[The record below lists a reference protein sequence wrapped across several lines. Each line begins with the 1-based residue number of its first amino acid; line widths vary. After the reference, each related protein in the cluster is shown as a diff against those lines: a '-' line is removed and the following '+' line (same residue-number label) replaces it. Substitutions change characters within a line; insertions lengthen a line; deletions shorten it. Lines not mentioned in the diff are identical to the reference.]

1 MSTWTQIYDPLNNI
15 WLSALIAALPIF
27 CFIICLVGLKMKGY
41 MAGLYSVIVAII
53 LAIFVYKMPTTAAV
67 ASAGFGVLSGF
78 YPICTIVIAAIFLY
92 KLTVKTEQF
101 NVIRD
106 SISSITND
114 QRLQVLLIAYSFGAF
129 LEGAAGFGVPV
140 AITAALLV
148 GMGFNP
154 LKAAGIC
161 LVANIAGGAMGAM
174 GIPVTV
180 PAQLTGIDALTVG
193 RQAVY
198 ILPFIS
204 IILPFLLVS
213 MIDGFKG
220 IKETWQGILVSGV
233 SFAITQFAVT
243 YFLGAELTNI
253 FAAVVS
259 MVALALFLRVWQPKS
274 SAKEEKQEEKQEE
287 KESHTFNQILYAWS
301 PFVFLTAFVTIFN
314 LKPIKALFAPDGPL
328 ANLVFNIQFPGLHN
342 QVIKTAPITK
352 ADTPFAAIFKLDVFS
367 STTTA
372 IVLAI
377 MVSLI
382 VYRVNGKMIKEL
394 MIETMK
400 ELKVP
405 VYTICSVI
413 ALAYVEN
420 YSGMSSTLGLAFSST
435 GNAFPV
441 LSPILGWIGV
451 FITGSVVSSG
461 SLFAPLQAVTADQ
474 LNIVPST
481 LVALN
486 VVGGTMAKMVSPQSV
501 AVACAAVGLVGK
513 ESALFKTAMK
523 YSLIFLAIIS
533 LLQLNAVFNIF

>member
-15 WLSALIAALPIF
+15 WLSALVAALPILF
-27 CFIICLVGLKMKGY
+27 FVLCLTVFKIKGY
-41 MAGLYSVIVAII
+41 LSGLYSVILAII
-53 LAIFVYKMPTTAAV
+53 LSIFVYKMPATMAVSSAA
-67 ASAGFGVLSGF
+67 FGVAAGF

-106 SISSITND
+106 SISSITSD
-114 QRLQVLLIAYSFGAF
+114 RRLQVLLIAYSFGAF

-154 LKAAGIC
+154 LNAAGIC

-180 PAQLTGIDALTVG
+180 PAQLTQMDALTVG
-193 RQAVY
+193 RQAVTL
-198 ILPFIS
+198 LPFIS
-204 IILPFLLVS
+204 FVLPFLLVA
-213 MIDGFKG
+213 MVDGFKG
-220 IKETWQGILVSGV
+220 IKETWQGILVSGG
-233 SFAITQFAVT
+233 SFAITQFVVT
-243 YFLGAELTNI
+243 YYLGAELTDI

-274 SAKEEKQEEKQEE
+274 SAQTEEQVEKHSYTM
-287 KESHTFNQILYAWS
+287 KQILYAWS
-301 PFVFLTAFVTIFN
+301 PFAFLTAFVTIFN
-314 LKPIKALFAPDGPL
+314 LKAIKSLFTPNGAL
-328 ANLVFNIQFPGLHN
+328 ANLVFNIQIPGLHN
-342 QVIKTAPITK
+342 HVIKTTPIVN

-377 MVSLI
+377 IVSLL
-382 VYRVNGKMIKEL
+382 VYRAKGQLVKEL
-394 MIETMK
+394 TIETLK
-400 ELKVP
+400 ELKAP
-405 VYTICSVI
+405 IYTICSVI
-413 ALAYVEN
+413 ALAYVTN
-420 YSGMSSTLGLAFSST
+420 YSGMSSTLGLALSST
-435 GNAFPV
+435 GKAFPI

-451 FITGSVVSSG
+451 FLTGSVVSSG
-461 SLFAPLQAVTADQ
+461 SLFAPLQAVTAAQ
-474 LNIVPST
+474 LDIVPST

-513 ESALFKTAMK
+513 ESVLFKTAMK
-523 YSLIFLAIIS
+523 YSLIFLVIIS
-533 LLQLNAVFNIF
+533 LLQLNSIFNIF

>member
-15 WLSALIAALPIF
+15 WLSALVAALPILF
-27 CFIICLVGLKMKGY
+27 FVLCLTVFKIKGY
-41 MAGLYSVIVAII
+41 LSGLYSVILAII
-53 LAIFVYKMPTTAAV
+53 LSIFVYKMPATMAVSSAA
-67 ASAGFGVLSGF
+67 FGVVAGF

-92 KLTVKTEQF
+92 KLTVKTGQF

-114 QRLQVLLIAYSFGAF
+114 RRLQVLLIAYSFGAF

-180 PAQLTGIDALTVG
+180 PAQLTQIDPLIVG
-193 RQAVY
+193 RQTVTL
-198 ILPFIS
+198 LPFIS
-204 IILPFLLVS
+204 FVLPFLLVA
-213 MIDGFKG
+213 MVDGVKG
-220 IKETWQGILVSGV
+220 IKETWQGIIVSGA
-233 SFAITQFAVT
+233 SFAITQFVVT
-243 YFLGAELTNI
+243 YFLGAELTDI

-259 MVALALFLRVWQPKS
+259 MVALSLFLRVWKPKS
-274 SAKEEKQEEKQEE
+274 SAQTEEQQTEKHAYTM
-287 KESHTFNQILYAWS
+287 KQILYAWS

-314 LKPIKALFAPDGPL
+314 LKVVKALFAPNGAL
-328 ANLVFNIQFPGLHN
+328 SNLIWNIQVPGLHN
-342 QVIKTAPITK
+342 HVIKTAPIVK

-377 MVSLI
+377 IVSLL
-382 VYRVNGKMIKEL
+382 VYRVNGKLVKEL
-394 MIETMK
+394 AIETLK
-400 ELKVP
+400 ELKAP
-405 VYTICSVI
+405 IYTICSVI
-413 ALAYVEN
+413 ALAYVTN
-420 YSGMSSTLGLAFSST
+420 YSGMSSTLGLALSST
-435 GNAFPV
+435 GNIFPI

-461 SLFAPLQAVTADQ
+461 SLFAPLQAVTAAQ
-474 LNIVPST
+474 INIEPST

-501 AVACAAVGLVGK
+501 AVACAAVGIVGK
-513 ESALFKTAMK
+513 ESELFKITMK
-523 YSLIFLAIIS
+523 YSFIFLVIIS
-533 LLQLNAVFNIF
+533 LLQLKSIF

>member
-15 WLSALIAALPIF
+15 WLSALVAALPILF
-27 CFIICLVGLKMKGY
+27 FVLCLTVFKIKGY
-41 MAGLYSVIVAII
+41 LSGLYSVILAII
-53 LAIFVYKMPTTAAV
+53 LSIFVYKMPATMAVSSAA
-67 ASAGFGVLSGF
+67 FGVAAGF

-106 SISSITND
+106 SISSITSD
-114 QRLQVLLIAYSFGAF
+114 RRLQVLLIAYSFGAF

-180 PAQLTGIDALTVG
+180 PAQLTQIDALTVG
-193 RQAVY
+193 RQTVTL
-198 ILPFIS
+198 LPFIS
-204 IILPFLLVS
+204 FVLPFLLVA
-213 MIDGFKG
+213 MVDGFKG
-220 IKETWQGILVSGV
+220 IKETWQGILVSGG
-233 SFAITQFAVT
+233 SFAITQFVVT
-243 YFLGAELTNI
+243 YYLGAELTDI

-274 SAKEEKQEEKQEE
+274 SAQTEEQVEKHSYTM
-287 KESHTFNQILYAWS
+287 KQILYAWS
-301 PFVFLTAFVTIFN
+301 PFAFLTAFVTIFN
-314 LKPIKALFAPDGPL
+314 LKAIKSLFAPNGAL
-328 ANLVFNIQFPGLHN
+328 ANLVFNIQIPGLHN
-342 QVIKTAPITK
+342 HVIKTTPIVN

-377 MVSLI
+377 IVSLL
-382 VYRVNGKMIKEL
+382 VYRAKGQLVKEL
-394 MIETMK
+394 TIDTLK
-400 ELKVP
+400 ELKAP
-405 VYTICSVI
+405 IYTICSVI
-413 ALAYVEN
+413 ALAYVTN
-420 YSGMSSTLGLAFSST
+420 YSGMSSTLGLALSST
-435 GNAFPV
+435 GKAFPI

-451 FITGSVVSSG
+451 FLTGSVVSSG
-461 SLFAPLQAVTADQ
+461 SLFAPLQAVTAAQ
-474 LNIVPST
+474 LDIVPST

-513 ESALFKTAMK
+513 ESVLFKTAMK
-523 YSLIFLAIIS
+523 YSLIFLVIIS
-533 LLQLNAVFNIF
+533 LLQLNSIFNIF

>member
-1 MSTWTQIYDPLNNI
+1 MNTWTQIYDPLNNI
-15 WLSALIAALPIF
+15 WLSALVAALPILF
-27 CFIICLVGLKMKGY
+27 FVLCLTVFKIKGY
-41 MAGLYSVIVAII
+41 LSGLYSVILAII
-53 LAIFVYKMPTTAAV
+53 LSIFVYKMPATMAVSSAA
-67 ASAGFGVLSGF
+67 FGVAAGF

-114 QRLQVLLIAYSFGAF
+114 RRLQVLLIAYSFGAF

-180 PAQLTGIDALTVG
+180 PAQLTQIDALTVG
-193 RQAVY
+193 RQTVTL
-198 ILPFIS
+198 LPFIS
-204 IILPFLLVS
+204 FVLPFLLVA
-213 MIDGFKG
+213 MVDGFKG
-220 IKETWQGILVSGV
+220 IKETWQGILISGG
-233 SFAITQFAVT
+233 SFAITQFVVT
-243 YFLGAELTNI
+243 YYLGAELTDI

-274 SAKEEKQEEKQEE
+274 SAQTEEQVEKHSYTM
-287 KESHTFNQILYAWS
+287 KQILYAWS
-301 PFVFLTAFVTIFN
+301 PFAFLTAFVTIFN
-314 LKPIKALFAPDGPL
+314 LKAIKSLFAPNGAL
-328 ANLVFNIQFPGLHN
+328 ANLVFNIQIPGLHN
-342 QVIKTAPITK
+342 HVIKTTPIVN

-377 MVSLI
+377 IVSLL
-382 VYRVNGKMIKEL
+382 VYRAKGQLVKEL
-394 MIETMK
+394 TIETLK
-400 ELKVP
+400 ELKAP
-405 VYTICSVI
+405 IYTICSVI
-413 ALAYVEN
+413 ALAYVTN
-420 YSGMSSTLGLAFSST
+420 YSGMSSTLGLALSST
-435 GNAFPV
+435 GKAFPI

-451 FITGSVVSSG
+451 FLTGSVVSSG
-461 SLFAPLQAVTADQ
+461 SLFAPLQAVTAAQ
-474 LNIVPST
+474 LDIVPST

-513 ESALFKTAMK
+513 ESVLFKTAMK
-523 YSLIFLAIIS
+523 YSLIFLVIIS
-533 LLQLNAVFNIF
+533 LLQLNSIFNIF

>member
-15 WLSALIAALPIF
+15 WLSALVAALPILF
-27 CFIICLVGLKMKGY
+27 FVLCLTVFKIKGY
-41 MAGLYSVIVAII
+41 LSGLYSVILAII
-53 LAIFVYKMPTTAAV
+53 LSIFVYKMPATMAVSSAA
-67 ASAGFGVLSGF
+67 FGVAAGF

-106 SISSITND
+106 SISSITSD
-114 QRLQVLLIAYSFGAF
+114 RRLQVLLIAYSFGAF

-180 PAQLTGIDALTVG
+180 PAQLTQIDALTVG
-193 RQAVY
+193 RQTVTL
-198 ILPFIS
+198 LPFIS
-204 IILPFLLVS
+204 FVLPFLLVA
-213 MIDGFKG
+213 MVDGFKG
-220 IKETWQGILVSGV
+220 IKETWQGILVSGG
-233 SFAITQFAVT
+233 SFAITQFVVT
-243 YFLGAELTNI
+243 YYLGAELTDI

-274 SAKEEKQEEKQEE
+274 SAQTEEQVEKHSYTM
-287 KESHTFNQILYAWS
+287 KQILYAWS

-314 LKPIKALFAPDGPL
+314 LKAIKSLFAPNGAL
-328 ANLVFNIQFPGLHN
+328 ANLVFNIQIPGLHN
-342 QVIKTAPITK
+342 HVIKTTPIVN

-377 MVSLI
+377 IVSLL
-382 VYRVNGKMIKEL
+382 VYRAKGQLVKEL
-394 MIETMK
+394 TIDTLK
-400 ELKVP
+400 ELKAP
-405 VYTICSVI
+405 IYTICSVI
-413 ALAYVEN
+413 ALAYVTN
-420 YSGMSSTLGLAFSST
+420 YSGMSSTLGLALSST
-435 GNAFPV
+435 GKAFPI

-451 FITGSVVSSG
+451 FLTGSVVSSG
-461 SLFAPLQAVTADQ
+461 SLFAPLQAVTAAQ
-474 LNIVPST
+474 LDIVPST

-513 ESALFKTAMK
+513 ESVLFKTAMK
-523 YSLIFLAIIS
+523 YSLIFLVIIS
-533 LLQLNAVFNIF
+533 LLQLNSIFNIF

>member
-1 MSTWTQIYDPLNNI
+1 MSTWTQVYDPLHNI
-15 WLSALIAALPIF
+15 WLSALVAALPILF
-27 CFIICLVGLKMKGY
+27 FILCLTVFKIKGY
-41 MAGLYSVIVAII
+41 LSGLYSVILAII
-53 LAIFVYKMPTTAAV
+53 LSIFVYKMPATMAVSSAA
-67 ASAGFGVLSGF
+67 FGVAAGF

-106 SISSITND
+106 SISSITSD
-114 QRLQVLLIAYSFGAF
+114 PRLQVLLIAYSFGAF

-180 PAQLTGIDALTVG
+180 PAQLTQLDPLIVG
-193 RQAVY
+193 RQVVTL
-198 ILPFIS
+198 LPFIS
-204 IILPFLLVS
+204 FVLPFLLVA
-213 MIDGFKG
+213 IVDGFKG
-220 IKETWQGILVSGV
+220 IKETWQGILVSGG
-233 SFAITQFAVT
+233 SFALTQFVVT
-243 YFLGAELTNI
+243 YFLGAELTDI

-259 MVALALFLRVWQPKS
+259 MIALALFLRVWQPKS
-274 SAKEEKQEEKQEE
+274 SEKSKTKQKQTEKHSYTM
-287 KESHTFNQILYAWS
+287 KQILYAWS

-314 LKPIKALFAPDGPL
+314 LKAVKALFAPNGVL
-328 ANLVFNIQFPGLHN
+328 SNLVWNIQVPGLHN
-342 QVIKTAPITK
+342 HVIKTAPIVK
-352 ADTPFAAIFKLDVFS
+352 ADTPFPAIFKLDVFS

-377 MVSLI
+377 IVSLL
-382 VYRVNGKMIKEL
+382 VFRVSGKLVKEL
-394 MIETMK
+394 TVETLK
-400 ELKVP
+400 ELKAP
-405 VYTICSVI
+405 IYTICSVI
-413 ALAYVEN
+413 ALAYVTN

-435 GNAFPV
+435 GSVFPI

-461 SLFAPLQAVTADQ
+461 SLFAPLQAVTAAQ
-474 LNIVPST
+474 LDINPST

-501 AVACAAVGLVGK
+501 AVACAAVGIVGK
-513 ESALFKTAMK
+513 ESELFKITMK
-523 YSLIFLAIIS
+523 YSLIFLLIIS
-533 LLQLNAVFNIF
+533 LLQLNAVFHIL

>member
-1 MSTWTQIYDPLNNI
+1 MNTWTQVYDPLHNI
-15 WLSALIAALPIF
+15 WLSALVAALPILF
-27 CFIICLVGLKMKGY
+27 FILCLTVFKIKGY
-41 MAGLYSVIVAII
+41 LSGLYSVILAII
-53 LAIFVYKMPTTAAV
+53 LSIFVYKMPATMAVSSAA
-67 ASAGFGVLSGF
+67 FGVAAGF

-106 SISSITND
+106 SISSITSD
-114 QRLQVLLIAYSFGAF
+114 PRLQVLLIAYSFGAF

-180 PAQLTGIDALTVG
+180 PAQLTQLDPLIVG
-193 RQAVY
+193 RQAVTL
-198 ILPFIS
+198 LPFIS
-204 IILPFLLVS
+204 FVLPFLLVA
-213 MIDGFKG
+213 IVDGFKG
-220 IKETWQGILVSGV
+220 IKETWQGILVSGG
-233 SFAITQFAVT
+233 SFALTQFVVT
-243 YFLGAELTNI
+243 YFLGAELTDI

-259 MVALALFLRVWQPKS
+259 MIALALFLRVWQPKS
-274 SAKEEKQEEKQEE
+274 SEKSKTKQKQTEKHSYTM
-287 KESHTFNQILYAWS
+287 KQILYAWS

-314 LKPIKALFAPDGPL
+314 LKPVKALFAPDGAL
-328 ANLVFNIQFPGLHN
+328 SNLIWNIQVPGLHN
-342 QVIKTAPITK
+342 HVIKTAPIVK
-352 ADTPFAAIFKLDVFS
+352 ANTPFPAIFKLDVFS

-377 MVSLI
+377 IVSLL
-382 VYRVNGKMIKEL
+382 VFRVSGKLIKEL
-394 MIETMK
+394 TVETLK
-400 ELKVP
+400 ELKAP
-405 VYTICSVI
+405 IYTICSVI
-413 ALAYVEN
+413 ALAYVTN

-435 GNAFPV
+435 GKIFPIF
-441 LSPILGWIGV
+441 SPILGWIGV

-461 SLFAPLQAVTADQ
+461 SLFAPLQAVTAAQ
-474 LNIVPST
+474 LDINPST

-501 AVACAAVGLVGK
+501 AVACAAVGIVGK
-513 ESALFKTAMK
+513 ESELFKMTMK
-523 YSLIFLAIIS
+523 YSLIFLLIIS
-533 LLQLNAVFNIF
+533 LLQLNAVFHIF